1 MGGYVQ
7 SGIRYTGNK
16 KGNHMNAISVKTV
29 PAWVGKA
36 LAILSV
42 AFAWALPWSPFLAIA
57 ALKTTTQLPGW
68 RRLAIAGAILSA
80 SISIVIGLLML
91 IGLIGIW
98 WQLSS

>member
-1 MGGYVQ
+1 
-7 SGIRYTGNK
+7 
-16 KGNHMNAISVKTV
+16 MNAVSISTI

-42 AFAWALPWSPFLAIA
+42 AFAWVLPWSPFLAIA

-68 RRLAIAGAILSA
+68 RRLAIAGALLSVA
-80 SISIVIGLLML
+80 FSIAIGLLMI

-98 WQLSS
+98 WQLGG